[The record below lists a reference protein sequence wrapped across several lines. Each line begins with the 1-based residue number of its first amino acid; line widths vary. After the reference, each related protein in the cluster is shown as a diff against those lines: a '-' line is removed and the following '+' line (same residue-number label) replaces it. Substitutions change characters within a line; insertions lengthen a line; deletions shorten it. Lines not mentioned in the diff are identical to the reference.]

1 MSTDPIRA
9 WTGRPVDELTIDAL
23 REGRLTG
30 DDFRIS
36 RAQLEGQADAAQA
49 AGHPQLAE
57 NLRRAAEL
65 TQVPNER
72 VFEIYDRLRPGRSTG
87 AELEALARDLA
98 GQGLPRVAAFV
109 REAADAYQARGI
121 VRNRR

>member
-1 MSTDPIRA
+1 MNAGPIRA

-72 VFEIYDRLRPGRSTG
+72 VFEIYDRLRPGRSTA
-87 AELEALARDLA
+87 AELEALAQDLA

-109 REAADAYQARGI
+109 REAADAYRARGI
-121 VRNRR
+121 VRAGR